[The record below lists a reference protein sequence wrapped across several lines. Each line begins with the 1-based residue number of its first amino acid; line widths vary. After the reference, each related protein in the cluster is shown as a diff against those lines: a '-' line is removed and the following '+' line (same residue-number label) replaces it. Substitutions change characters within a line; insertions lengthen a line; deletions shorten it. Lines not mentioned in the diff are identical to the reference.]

1 MLPIDDD
8 GIMKEEKMN
17 KLLET
22 VTKFPQ
28 TEVWNDSCSCKELQY
43 AIDNGAVGATTN
55 PVIVLQVLKGE
66 LAQWEPTIKEVI
78 ASYPMWSEDDV
89 SWEMIKR
96 MGYKASRLLLPRFE
110 ETNGKQGR
118 ISFQTN
124 AKFYNNPQKMVE
136 HAVELASVTVN
147 SQIKAPASQAGIEA
161 FEELTYRGISINAT
175 VSFTVAQAVAVA
187 EAIERG
193 LNRRVKDGLPISTM
207 NPVCTIMVGRIDD
220 HLKNDMHARNLLI
233 EPDVIEFAGVAVV
246 KHAYRIYTE
255 RNYRTTLLVA
265 AYRNPYH
272 WLDFIGGK
280 IVLTIP
286 YGWQVKYNAADF
298 EIVNKIDQPV
308 DPRILA
314 KLMKLPEFVKA
325 YDENGLKPEEFEHYG
340 AFVATLNQFL
350 GGYDDLCKLIRG
362 YMVK

>member
-1 MLPIDDD
+1 
-8 GIMKEEKMN
+8 MN

-28 TEVWNDSCSCKELQY
+28 TEIWNDSCSCCELQY

-55 PVIVLQVLKGE
+55 PVIVLQVLKSE
-66 LAQWEPTIKEVI
+66 LTQWEPTIKDVI
-78 ASYPMWSEDDV
+78 ATFPTWSEDEV

-96 MGYKASRLLLPRFE
+96 MGYKASRLLLPKFE
-110 ETNGKQGR
+110 ESKGKQGR

-124 AKFYNNPQKMVE
+124 AKFYNNPQRMIE
-136 HAVELASVTVN
+136 HAVELAKVTVN
-147 SQIKAPASQAGIEA
+147 SQIKAPASKAGIEA

-175 VSFTVAQAVAVA
+175 VSFTVAQAIAVA
-187 EAIERG
+187 QAVERG
-193 LNRRVKDGLPISTM
+193 LNRRVKEGLSIDTM

-220 HLKNDMHARNLLI
+220 HLKNDMNARNLLI
-233 EPDVIEFAGVAVV
+233 EPNVLEFAGVAVV
-246 KHAYRIYTE
+246 KHAYRIYAE
-255 RNYRTTLLVA
+255 RKYRTTLLVA

-272 WLDFIGGK
+272 WLDFVGAK

-286 YGWQVKYNAADF
+286 HGWQMKFNAADL
-298 EIVNKIDQPV
+298 EITDKIDQPI
-308 DPRILA
+308 DPQTLA

-325 YDENGLKPEEFEHYG
+325 YAEDGLKPEEFEHYG

-350 GGYDDLCKLIRG
+350 NGYDDLCKLIRG